1 MIKAEPVAD
10 FKRAIDAAENRI
22 RTAIKD
28 KANKKPYATYCA
40 VSDGLIMLLGLNTGY
55 RVSDLLEIR
64 RKHVVMELL
73 KNPASGLPEL
83 KPHIKMREGKTEKYR
98 SVPILPYVYDYLQ
111 EQGAIL
117 ADSYPDIDLDTF
129 NELPVFYNPRTG
141 KNFTRVWVNKRL
153 AMILPKRLNM
163 GRTISPHSLRKS
175 FAFKIYEAS
184 GNEILAVTRELNHS
198 SPSVTMTYLG
208 ISDEQRSNLVLK
220 AMSI

>member
-22 RTAIKD
+22 RTAIRER
-28 KANKKPYATYCA
+28 ARVKPYATYCA

-64 RKHVVMELL
+64 RKDVVML
-73 KNPASGLPEL
+73 KSFASGSLDY
-83 KPHIKMREGKTEKYR
+83 KPHINMKEGKTDKYR
-98 SVPILPYVYDYLQ
+98 SVPIMPYVYEYIQ

-117 ADSYPDIDLDTF
+117 ADSFPEIDLGTF
-129 NELPVFYNPRTG
+129 DELPVFYNPKTG
-141 KNFTRVWVNKRL
+141 KHFTRVWVNKRL
-153 AMILPKRLNM
+153 TMILPKRLNM
-163 GRTISPHSLRKS
+163 GRAISPHSLRKS
-175 FAFKIYEAS
+175 FAFRIYEAS

-198 SPSVTMTYLG
+198 SPSVTMAYLG
-208 ISDEQRSNLVLK
+208 ITDEQRSNLVLK

>member
-22 RTAIKD
+22 RTAIRER
-28 KANKKPYATYCA
+28 ARVKPYATYCA
-40 VSDGLIMLLGLNTGY
+40 ISDGLIMLLGLNTGY

-64 RKHVVMELL
+64 RKDVERLKSFSNGLL
-73 KNPASGLPEL
+73 EYQH
-83 KPHIKMREGKTEKYR
+83 HINIKEGKTGKYR
-98 SVPILPYVYDYLQ
+98 SVPILPYVYDYIQ
-111 EQGAIL
+111 EQGAVL
-117 ADSYPDIDLDTF
+117 ADGFLDIDLDTF
-129 NELPVFYNPRTG
+129 NELPIFYNPRTG
-141 KNFTRVWVNKRL
+141 KHFHRVWVNKRL

-198 SPSVTMTYLG
+198 SPSVTMAYLG

-220 AMSI
+220 AMTV

>member
-10 FKRAIDAAENRI
+10 FRRAIDAAENRI
-22 RTAIKD
+22 RTAIK
-28 KANKKPYATYCA
+28 NEGTKPYARYCA

-55 RVSDLLEIR
+55 RVSDLLKIR
-64 RKHVVMELL
+64 RKDVEML
-73 KNPASGLPEL
+73 KTPAANGSFEL
-83 KPHIKMREGKTEKYR
+83 KPHINMRERKTDKYR
-98 SVPILPYVYDYLQ
+98 SVPILPYVYEYIQ

-117 ADSYPDIDLDTF
+117 ADSFPNIDLDTF

-141 KNFTRVWVNKRL
+141 NPFHRVWVNKRL

-163 GRTISPHSLRKS
+163 GRSISPHSLRKS

>member
-10 FKRAIDAAENRI
+10 FRKAIDAAENRI
-22 RTAIKD
+22 RTAIK
-28 KANKKPYATYCA
+28 NKGTKPYARYCA

-55 RVSDLLEIR
+55 RVSDLLKIR
-64 RKHVVMELL
+64 RKDVDML
-73 KNPASGLPEL
+73 KMPAANGSLEL
-83 KPHIKMREGKTEKYR
+83 KPHINMRERKTDKYR
-98 SVPILPYVYDYLQ
+98 SVPILPYVYEYIQ

-117 ADSYPDIDLDTF
+117 ADSFPDIDLDTF

-141 KNFTRVWVNKRL
+141 QPFKRVWVNKRL

-163 GRTISPHSLRKS
+163 GRSISPHSLRKS

-208 ISDEQRSNLVLK
+208 ITDEQRSNLVLK